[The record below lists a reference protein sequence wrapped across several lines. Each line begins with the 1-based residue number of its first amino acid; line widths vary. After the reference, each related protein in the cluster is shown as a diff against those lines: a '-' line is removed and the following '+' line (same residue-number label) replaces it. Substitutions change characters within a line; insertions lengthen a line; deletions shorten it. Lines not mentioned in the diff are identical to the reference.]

1 MRSWKYYEAELLLF
15 ENQSLAS
22 STLLSKINWRCS
34 KKMYKKVR
42 LFKWGYVI
50 NDIENELETEN
61 RSHRYDINRPRPTQD
76 INILDIK
83 CVSV

>member
-1 MRSWKYYEAELLLF
+1 
-15 ENQSLAS
+15 
-22 STLLSKINWRCS
+22 
-34 KKMYKKVR
+34 MYKKVR

-61 RSHRYDINRPRPTQD
+61 RSHRYDISRPRPTQD